1 MRNLKLSMIL
11 YKLKI
16 LSGGANEMVIDEE
29 FKQLIPPLTEEE
41 YKGLEASI
49 ISEGC
54 RDALIV
60 WGDILIDGHN
70 RYEICT
76 LHNIPYKTIEM
87 NFNSRNEALLWIM
100 RNQLSRRNL
109 NDLQRI
115 ELVRKCEDAVK
126 AQAKERQVAGLIQNE
141 NTVRENLPEREQE
154 GKRATDELG
163 AMAGVSRKTY
173 EHATEVLDKAP
184 EPIVE
189 AARNKELSINA
200 AYEVTQMPQEQ
211 QDEIAER
218 IEQGEKPKAVV
229 NEVKKRKPMKGK
241 TKAQKDTQGKSKP
254 KPKIEQE
261 LDNIAQ
267 NTEFE
272 TNSVKYKVI
281 LLKLGAVFNL
291 DELKKLQVEKLA
303 EDDCALFL
311 QCSCQ
316 ILQEVFRSTLWE
328 DWGFEYQTVAFL
340 MMKSD
345 EPSEIC
351 ILSARGQ
358 SILTAL
364 PKIIDVSEKELREF
378 IKEVVGDVPI
388 CELPR

>member
-1 MRNLKLSMIL
+1 
-11 YKLKI
+11 
-16 LSGGANEMVIDEE
+16 MVIDEE

-70 RYEICT
+70 RYKICSS
-76 LHNIPYKTIEM
+76 HNIPFQTIQK
-87 NFNSRNEALLWIM
+87 NFNTRDEALLWIM
-100 RNQLSRRNL
+100 SNQLSRRNL
-109 NDLQRI
+109 SDLQRI

-126 AQAKERQVAGLIQNE
+126 AQAKERQVARLIQNE

-261 LDNIAQ
+261 LDNTAQ
-267 NTEFE
+267 NTEVE

-328 DWGFEYQTVAFL
+328 DWGFKYQTVAFL
-340 MMKSD
+340 IMKSD

-358 SILTAL
+358 SILTDTAL

>member
-1 MRNLKLSMIL
+1 MK
-11 YKLKI
+11 
-16 LSGGANEMVIDEE
+16 
-29 FKQLIPPLTEEE
+29 
-41 YKGLEASI
+41 
-49 ISEGC
+49 
-54 RDALIV
+54 
-60 WGDILIDGHN
+60 
-70 RYEICT
+70 
-76 LHNIPYKTIEM
+76 
-87 NFNSRNEALLWIM
+87 
-100 RNQLSRRNL
+100 
-109 NDLQRI
+109 
-115 ELVRKCEDAVK
+115 VR
-126 AQAKERQVAGLIQNE
+126 
-141 NTVRENLPEREQE
+141 
-154 GKRATDELG
+154 
-163 AMAGVSRKTY
+163 
-173 EHATEVLDKAP
+173 
-184 EPIVE
+184 
-189 AARNKELSINA
+189 
-200 AYEVTQMPQEQ
+200 
-211 QDEIAER
+211 
-218 IEQGEKPKAVV
+218 
-229 NEVKKRKPMKGK
+229 
-241 TKAQKDTQGKSKP
+241 KDTQGKS

-328 DWGFEYQTVAFL
+328 DWGFKYQTVAFL
-340 MMKSD
+340 IMKSD

-358 SILTAL
+358 SILTDTAL

>member
-1 MRNLKLSMIL
+1 MIL

-109 NDLQRI
+109 NDLQRV
-115 ELVRKCEDAVK
+115 ELVRKSEDAVK
-126 AQAKERQVAGLIQNE
+126 AQAKERQGARTDLEEHSEKIFGKL
-141 NTVRENLPEREQE
+141 E
-154 GKRATDELG
+154 GKDSRDELG
-163 AMAGVSRKTY
+163 AMAGVSGITY

-184 EPIVE
+184 EPVVE

-200 AYEVTQMPQEQ
+200 AYEVTKMPQEQ
-211 QDEIAER
+211 QEEIAER

-229 NEVKKRKPMKGK
+229 NEVKKRNPQKRK
-241 TKAQKDTQGKSKP
+241 TKAQKDTQEKSEPEP
-254 KPKIEQE
+254 KVEPE
-261 LDNIAQ
+261 LDDTVQ
-267 NTEFE
+267 DTEAE
-272 TNSVKYKVI
+272 ANSVRYKVV
-281 LLKLGAVFNL
+281 LLKLGADFNH
-291 DELKKLQVEKLA
+291 DELVKLHVEKLA
-303 EDDCALFL
+303 EDDCVLFL
-311 QCSCQ
+311 QCKYQ
-316 ILQEVFRSTLWE
+316 ALQEVFRSTLWE
-328 DWGFEYQTVAFL
+328 DWGFKYQTVAFL
-340 MMKSD
+340 LMKSD
-345 EPSEIC
+345 EASEIC
-351 ILSARGQ
+351 ILATRGQ
-358 SILTAL
+358 SVLTDASL
-364 PKIIDVSEKELREF
+364 PKVIDVTEKELRDF
-378 IKEVVGDVPI
+378 IKELARDIPI
-388 CELPR
+388 CELP